1 MKLTIELS
9 SGKEFF
15 RILEQDTG
23 YIGHKSKPVYEDEDI
38 AIFQRARPD
47 FHSCYQDDQMDS
59 CKMVLYLRGFST
71 DYDNDWIFIGNDMLK
86 VLFHLRK
93 AFSDFT
99 IAGADKFYL
108 GE

>member
-9 SGKEFF
+9 DNKMSF
-15 RILEQDTG
+15 RILDQHTG
-23 YIGHKSKPVYEDEDI
+23 HTGQKTKPVYEDEAI

-47 FHSCYQDDQMDS
+47 FRSSYQDDQMDS
-59 CKMVLYLRGFST
+59 YKMVLYLRGYCA
-71 DYDNDWIFIGNDMLK
+71 DYDNDWILVGDSMLK
-86 VLFHLRK
+86 VLYHLRK